1 MKAVCLLSGGMDSST
16 LAYLARDRGYSVLA
30 LHLNY
35 GQRTQEKERASA
47 RTIARLLGAAEV
59 LEIDLSYFSVFGSSS
74 LTDRTIPV
82 APYHPEAE
90 DIPNTYVPFR
100 NANLLS
106 IATSYAESRNADA
119 IFIGVQSQDYS
130 GYPDCRPAF
139 IEAFQKVIE
148 TGTRSG
154 SRIRLMT
161 PFISMSKK
169 EILSLGLSLGVPYEH
184 TWSCYQENDVACGVC
199 GACHFRRA
207 AFDALGV
214 EDPIPYRNGT

>member
-47 RTIARLLGAAEV
+47 RTIARLLGADEV

-184 TWSCYQENDVACGVC
+184 TWSCYQENNVACGVC

>member
-184 TWSCYQENDVACGVC
+184 TWSCYQENNVACGVC